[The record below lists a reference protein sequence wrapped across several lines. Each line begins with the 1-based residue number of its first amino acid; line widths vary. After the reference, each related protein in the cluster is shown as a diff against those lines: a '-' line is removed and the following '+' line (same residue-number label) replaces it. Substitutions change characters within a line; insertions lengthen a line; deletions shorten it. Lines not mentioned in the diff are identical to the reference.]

1 MGRYVFDGKVIF
13 EPQSIYNQAV
23 KEIAS
28 LVGVGARSDGK
39 IYLPD
44 VCQSKNINI
53 WAKNKPFRYNAE
65 YFNTDAERDAAR
77 KESAYG
83 IAVDTTPH
91 DRNSN
96 VFISKWKLAD
106 LSGYWKRLKDF
117 KGYNHNATGGVE
129 LLNKE
134 SYSTFSASTVILLK
148 TETPTNDGISLEEML
163 EYFVIPIKSYQ
174 WVLIDSFGFV
184 YGLRG
189 FSSYE
194 DLLANLNSGEYYF
207 YADGFTTSLS
217 EWRNNPIKPT
227 PFIPAL
233 PYGKLTIGLAGV
245 TDSLPSTSN
254 PYTQNRRLLFN
265 SVELT
270 ETRGNLMGVN
280 TTFGVS
286 GFNANMIIGS
296 IHDGKAPLYSKMYSG
311 EVLNCCID
319 DCVFMGFQIYQNQQD
334 SVQYDLLS
342 LNFLE
347 VDVYVN
353 GEPYWS
359 KVPFYNG
366 GDSVSDFKIKIE
378 KGQLYGSQGKY
389 SGNAWSEGCFY
400 FSTQQLFKAFPDQTE
415 FDIQFTIANYM
426 QTFQGLPFARMKLVN
441 TGKYVSDITPKAN
454 YPTSRNI
461 AFNRYL

>member
-1 MGRYVFDGKVIF
+1 MGRYVIDGKVIF
-13 EPQSIYNQAV
+13 EPQYIYNQAV

-39 IYLPD
+39 IYLSD
-44 VCQSKNINI
+44 VCQGKGINI

-83 IAVDTTPH
+83 IEADTTPH
-91 DRNSN
+91 DRNDN

-106 LSGYWKRLKDF
+106 LSGFRKRIKDF

-129 LLNKE
+129 LLNKD

-148 TETPTNDGISLEEML
+148 TETPTNDGVSLEEML
-163 EYFVIPIKSYQ
+163 EYFVMPIKSYQ

-194 DLLANLNSGEYYF
+194 NLLANLNSGEYYF
-207 YADGFTTSLS
+207 YAEEFTPSLS
-217 EWRNNPIKPT
+217 EWRNNPSKPT

-233 PYGKLTIGLAGV
+233 PNGKLTLGLAGV
-245 TDSLPSTSN
+245 TDSLPSISN

-270 ETRGNLMGVN
+270 ETRGNLMGLT

-286 GFNANMIIGS
+286 GFNANMLIGS
-296 IHDGKAPLYSKMYSG
+296 IHDGKSPLYNQRSG
-311 EVLNCCID
+311 EYIDCCID
-319 DCVFMGFQIYQNQQD
+319 DCVFMGFQIYQNLQD
-334 SVQYDLLS
+334 SVQYSLS
-342 LNFLE
+342 NYLE

-353 GEPYWS
+353 GAPYWS
-359 KVPFYNG
+359 RVPFYNG
-366 GDSVSDFKIKIE
+366 GDSVSNFTVL
-378 KGQLYGSQGKY
+378 KGQLYGSQGKN

-400 FSTQQLFKAFPDQTE
+400 FATQQLFNAFPEQTE
-415 FDIQFTIANYM
+415 FELRFTIANYM
-426 QTFQGLPFARMKLVN
+426 QTFQGLPFATLRIRN

-454 YPTSRNI
+454 YPTSRTI
-461 AFNRYL
+461 AFYRYS

>member
-1 MGRYVFDGKVIF
+1 MGRYVNDGKVIF
-13 EPQSIYNQAV
+13 SAELIFPQCHNEIGDLFGVPRMTNIREYNNA
-23 KEIAS
+23 I
-28 LVGVGARSDGK
+28 
-39 IYLPD
+39 
-44 VCQSKNINI
+44 CTSKNINL

-77 KESAYG
+77 RMSAYG
-83 IAVDTTPH
+83 IAADTTPH

-129 LLNKE
+129 MLNKD
-134 SYSTFSASTVILLK
+134 SYSTFSASTSILLK
-148 TETPTNDGISLEEML
+148 TESPTNDGVSLEDML
-163 EYFVIPIKSYQ
+163 EYFVMPIKSYQ
-174 WVLIDSFGFV
+174 WVLIDSYGFI
-184 YGLRG
+184 YGLRS
-189 FSSYE
+189 FSTYE
-194 DLLANLNSGEYYF
+194 DLLANLNSGDYYF
-207 YADGFTTSLS
+207 SGDGYTTSLS

-227 PFIPAL
+227 PYIPAL
-233 PYGKLTIGLAGV
+233 PSGKLTIGLAGV
-245 TDSLPSTSN
+245 TDSIPTTSDS
-254 PYTQNRRLLFN
+254 YTKNRRLLFN
-265 SVELT
+265 SVNLT

-311 EVLNCCID
+311 EVLNCCVD
-319 DCVFMGFQIYQNQQD
+319 DCVFMGFQLYQNQQD
-334 SVQYDLLS
+334 SVNYALS
-342 LNFLE
+342 NYLE

-353 GEPYWS
+353 GVPYWS
-359 KVPFYNG
+359 RVPFYNG
-366 GDSVSDFKIKIE
+366 GNSVSDFAVV
-378 KGQLYGSQGKY
+378 KGQYYGSKGNN

-400 FSTQQLFKAFPDQTE
+400 FAPQQLFNAFPDQKE
-415 FDIQFTIANYM
+415 FEIQFTIANYM
-426 QTFQGLPFARMKLVN
+426 QTFQGLPFAKIKIVN

-461 AFNRYL
+461 AFYRYS